1 MMRTYRDVTAAGWS
15 TRDAAEL
22 VGVARATATRK
33 PTIPLPIPLPVP
45 APVPVPVNKLNR
57 SERAR
62 ILDLVNSPNFV
73 DLPPVQI

>member
-33 PTIPLPIPLPVP
+33 PTIPLP
-45 APVPVPVNKLNR
+45 
-57 SERAR
+57 RASAHASAR
-62 ILDLVNSPNFV
+62 KQAQPE
-73 DLPPVQI
+73 